1 MSTAPIA
8 SGARAEPLM
17 TAQPTVKTS
26 PKVPMNSV
34 TYLRIVTPAATRS
47 RSPATDH
54 SDTYSEHHL
63 IRHLRTVRHIQLAL
77 SDVASSHH
85 VRQHPSEQLK
95 LVLLSSDAQSR
106 DRGFL
111 RQPGLRLGLT
121 DRPDRRRRGVQP
133 GASVRLRSQ
142 GDGVCA
148 GRGGGAWG

>member
-63 IRHLRTVRHIQLAL
+63 IRHLRTVRHIQLDL

-85 VRQHPSEQLK
+85 VRQHPGEHIEVRLPPP
-95 LVLLSSDAQSR
+95 DGQSR
-106 DRGFL
+106 DTRLL
-111 RQPGLRLGLT
+111 R
-121 DRPDRRRRGVQP
+121 
-133 GASVRLRSQ
+133 
-142 GDGVCA
+142 
-148 GRGGGAWG
+148 

>member
-1 MSTAPIA
+1 MSAAPIA

-63 IRHLRTVRHIQLAL
+63 IRHLRTVLHVQLDL
-77 SDVASSHH
+77 SDVPGSHH
-85 VRQHPSEQLK
+85 VRQHPSEHIEL
-95 LVLLSSDAQSR
+95 
-106 DRGFL
+106 
-111 RQPGLRLGLT
+111 GLR
-121 DRPDRRRRGVQP
+121 PP
-133 GASVRLRSQ
+133 GNHACDTRLLR
-142 GDGVCA
+142 
-148 GRGGGAWG
+148 